1 MGLLKGR
8 WCSLRGIRIQIHKK
22 EDTEKVNKWI
32 VAYLILHNMVTKFN
46 DDWEDTSLEN
56 ETETDE
62 ENERLVEESGAELRK
77 KIKIIVF

>member
-1 MGLLKGR
+1 
-8 WCSLRGIRIQIHKK
+8 
-22 EDTEKVNKWI
+22 
-32 VAYLILHNMVTKFN
+32 MVTKFN

-62 ENERLVEESGAELRK
+62 ENERLVEESGAELRE